1 MKTQKQ
7 AANKILW
14 FFAIGQLGW
23 SILSGI
29 ITNWLVFFYQPSTQ
43 AIKDGAP
50 LHITQGAVLGGL
62 TVIGLIAAVGRIFD
76 AVTDPWIASCSD
88 RCRHRLGRRIP
99 FLRYAAVP
107 LGIITVLVFFS
118 PAEGIKP
125 VNSVFLLAMDLLFYL
140 FMTLYCTPFNALIPE
155 LGRTQEARVNLS
167 TFISITYFVGTAI
180 SYMVPNLA
188 GILEPKLGY
197 SGSYRAAIAVFA
209 VLAVICMLVPA
220 FTIDEHEYADTTP
233 CDSKMFASLGKT
245 FRNGE
250 FRKFVTSD
258 ILYWIAL
265 TMFQTGLPF
274 YITVL
279 MGLKSGMSFVL
290 FAVMTVI
297 SLAFYVPVNLLAQ
310 KFGKKKIVQWAFVA
324 FAAVFALTTFC
335 GMWGLSG
342 MVWGVLIAALAAIPM
357 AALGILP
364 QAVVADIAEADRI
377 TTGENREGMF
387 YAARTFA
394 FKMGQSVAMLVF
406 TSVAKIG
413 SNGAGYRLS
422 AIIAAVLC
430 LAGGIVFFSYNEK
443 KTIGIIE
450 AGRAGK

>member
-1 MKTQKQ
+1 
-7 AANKILW
+7 
-14 FFAIGQLGW
+14 
-23 SILSGI
+23 
-29 ITNWLVFFYQPSTQ
+29 
-43 AIKDGAP
+43 
-50 LHITQGAVLGGL
+50 
-62 TVIGLIAAVGRIFD
+62 
-76 AVTDPWIASCSD
+76 
-88 RCRHRLGRRIP
+88 
-99 FLRYAAVP
+99 
-107 LGIITVLVFFS
+107 
-118 PAEGIKP
+118 
-125 VNSVFLLAMDLLFYL
+125 
-140 FMTLYCTPFNALIPE
+140 
-155 LGRTQEARVNLS
+155 
-167 TFISITYFVGTAI
+167 
-180 SYMVPNLA
+180 
-188 GILEPKLGY
+188 
-197 SGSYRAAIAVFA
+197 
-209 VLAVICMLVPA
+209 
-220 FTIDEHEYADTTP
+220 
-233 CDSKMFASLGKT
+233 
-245 FRNGE
+245 
-250 FRKFVTSD
+250 
-258 ILYWIAL
+258 
-265 TMFQTGLPF
+265 
-274 YITVL
+274 
-279 MGLKSGMSFVL
+279 
-290 FAVMTVI
+290 MTVI
-297 SLAFYVPVNLLAQ
+297 SLAFYVPVNLLAK